1 MARTKKFD
9 LNVLNNKDKQF
20 NEKKQI
26 LIDGKYT
33 INVDQK
39 FRKTKLQQLLIE
51 LEDQIKQLHKEK
63 LNHSTLLQALVY
75 IQQMLIV
82 KYFTDIPFPAD
93 LSPADYV
100 KLFEKFMDN
109 GVLQILFENGFVKEE
124 VEQLFKD
131 IAKVTKEN
139 QVFYNQIGELFA
151 RLELEN
157 TEEVVQ

>member
-1 MARTKKFD
+1 MAKTKKFD

-20 NEKKQI
+20 NEKKQV
-26 LIDGKYT
+26 LIDGKYA

-63 LNHSTLLQALVY
+63 LDHSTLLQALVY

-93 LSPADYV
+93 LSPSDYV

-124 VEQLFKD
+124 VEQLYKD
-131 IAKVTKEN
+131 IAEVTKEN
-139 QVFYNQIGELFA
+139 QVFYNQIGELFT

>member
-1 MARTKKFD
+1 MAKTKKFD

-26 LIDGKYT
+26 LIDGKYI

-93 LSPADYV
+93 LSPVDYV

-124 VEQLFKD
+124 VEQLYKD
-131 IAKVTKEN
+131 IAEITKEN
-139 QVFYNQIGELFA
+139 QVFYNQIGELFT

-157 TEEVVQ
+157 REEVVQ